1 MRTMRQM
8 LSLFLALGL
17 VACQSAPRPKAA
29 TLSPAP
35 ATAAIVGQAIHL
47 ERIRL
52 APGATLDVQLIDEEG
67 NTIAQQSFAEL
78 HGPPY
83 DFALPYDATKVL
95 STHHYALRA
104 TLRNASGH
112 LEFATDTR
120 VAVTPGGTQRV
131 ELRLVRAAAAD
142 PQ

>member
-1 MRTMRQM
+1 MRQ
-8 LSLFLALGL
+8 LLPLFLALGL
-17 VACQSAPRPKAA
+17 AACQSAPRPKAA

-35 ATAAIVGQAIHL
+35 TTTAILGQAIYL

-52 APGATLDVQLIDEEG
+52 APGATLEVQLIDEEG
-67 NTIAQQSFAEL
+67 STIAQQTFAEL

-83 DFALPYDATKVL
+83 DFALPYDASKIAAA
-95 STHHYALRA
+95 HRYALRA

-131 ELRLVRAAAAD
+131 ELRLVRAAAGN